1 LNRKIKLIWDF
12 RGPDALETA
21 KHHTMHLKEFATME
35 NLHFYEAATEQ
46 TSEHHAIAC
55 MIIDEKDLLT
65 FRDALHPHRA
75 VVTA

>member
-1 LNRKIKLIWDF
+1 
-12 RGPDALETA
+12 
-21 KHHTMHLKEFATME
+21 MHLKEFATME
-35 NLHFYEAATEQ
+35 SLHFYEASTEQ
-46 TSEHHAIAC
+46 TSEHHAVAF